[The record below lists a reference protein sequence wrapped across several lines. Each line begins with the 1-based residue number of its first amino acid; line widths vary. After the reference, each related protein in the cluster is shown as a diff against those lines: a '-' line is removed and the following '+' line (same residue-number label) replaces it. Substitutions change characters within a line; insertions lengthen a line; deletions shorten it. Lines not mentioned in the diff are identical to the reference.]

1 MLIEIIHAVEVTN
14 YWLARHRYRFT
25 HRLFLGATAHYNA
38 AKAALVRRYKR
49 DAHAVRLA
57 TPVIST
63 TANAPRGGPAI
74 DQAEHY
80 VWRPST
86 TAKVNSTK
94 GGHRR
99 N

>member
-14 YWLARHRYRFT
+14 YWLARHRYRFA
-25 HRLFLGATAHYNA
+25 HRLFIGATAHYNA

-63 TANAPRGGPAI
+63 TANARPA
-74 DQAEHY
+74 QAGDAY
-80 VWRPST
+80 VWRPFDH
-86 TAKVNSTK
+86 AKVKATK
-94 GGHRR
+94 GGHRNR
-99 N
+99 